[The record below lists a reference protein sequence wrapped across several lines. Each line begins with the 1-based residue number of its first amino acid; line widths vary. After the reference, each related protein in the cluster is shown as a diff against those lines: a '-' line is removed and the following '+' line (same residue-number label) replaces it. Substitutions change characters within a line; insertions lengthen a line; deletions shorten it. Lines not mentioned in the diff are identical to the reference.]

1 MVQATY
7 FSIGHLCSTGPKI
20 EGHPEKSPDT
30 KYFLEK
36 NIRYRNLLT
45 LSNVVN
51 IKFFLVFYNI
61 FQAIKQDLLESKA
74 IQLLV
79 LSFFYKVTLVQYIR
93 ISSHLF
99 LPSLNIVDIGH
110 SVMINLRYPL
120 MNVRQNGA
128 HKGQKISRKNV
139 FCFKSHPIE
148 QLQLPCWIQPLE
160 HIRFIA
166 LFYYFQPNLLCYKNF
181 LMQ

>member
-1 MVQATY
+1 MGPICDAWVSEKCCEQKLDGQGFTSFFTT
-7 FSIGHLCSTGPKI
+7 FSRQS
-20 EGHPEKSPDT
+20 S
-30 KYFLEK
+30 
-36 NIRYRNLLT
+36 
-45 LSNVVN
+45 
-51 IKFFLVFYNI
+51 
-61 FQAIKQDLLESKA
+61 KQHLLESKA

-148 QLQLPCWIQPLE
+148 QLQLPCWMLPLE

-166 LFYYFQPNLLCYKNF
+166 LFYYFQPNLLSYKNF